1 MDANMRILIA
11 TAGSHG
17 DVLPFIALGQEMLDR
32 GHDVIFYA
40 NPFFEKYLRD
50 SRIKFI
56 PIGTIEEYLAVWSD
70 TNGKKPFKAFR
81 HVTRYFLNICL
92 PYYKAMKQDVLV
104 GETIT
109 IGHPLMF
116 STRFLKETHDV
127 PTATIHLAPVPFRS
141 NTYPS
146 KLLPIWIT
154 PKMPKVVKNMA
165 WSAMDHLYFDHNV
178 NKPFNEMRHLIGLK
192 PLRKVFRGWMTD
204 ADAVIGMFPQWFAVP
219 QADWSTKVH
228 FAGFPQN
235 AHGSDEH
242 LPEDVQAF
250 LDAGDAP
257 ILFTAGTASAMAEDF
272 FETSIKACVRGK
284 FRGILL
290 TPFNNQVPAHLP
302 DGIVHYSFVPYHLL
316 LPKLAAIVHHGGIGT
331 TSLALHAGIPQL
343 IRPVAY
349 DQFDNANRVVNLL
362 GVGKQLLPM
371 SYTPTVVAY
380 VLKKLVNDVKVLEHC
395 RVYAKNLSHESDA
408 IKNACDAILEL
419 GVIPV

>member
-1 MDANMRILIA
+1 MRILIA

-17 DVLPFIALGQEMLDR
+17 DVLPFIAIGQEMIAR
-32 GHDVIFYA
+32 GHEVVFYA

-50 SRIKFI
+50 TGIKFT
-56 PIGTIEEYLAVWSD
+56 PIGTVEEYLAVWSD

-81 HVTRYFLNICL
+81 HVTKYFLSICL
-92 PYYKAMKQDVLV
+92 PYYKAMTQDVIPD
-104 GETIT
+104 ETIT

-116 STRFLKETHDV
+116 STRFLKETHNV

-154 PKMPKVVKNMA
+154 PKMPNVVKNMA

-178 NKPFNEMRHLIGLK
+178 NKPFNELRHLIGLK

-219 QADWSTKVH
+219 QADWSAQVH

-235 AHGSDEH
+235 AHGSDER

-250 LDAGDAP
+250 LDAGDP
-257 ILFTAGTASAMAEDF
+257 PVLFTAGTASAMAQDF
-272 FETSIKACVRGK
+272 FEASIKACLQGK
-284 FRGILL
+284 IRGILL
-290 TPFNNQVPAHLP
+290 TPFNNQVPEHLP
-302 DGIVHYSFVPYHLL
+302 EGIVHYSFLPYHLL

-331 TSLALHAGIPQL
+331 TSLALRAGIPQL
-343 IRPVAY
+343 VRPVAY
-349 DQFDNANRVVNLL
+349 DQFDNANRLVNLL
-362 GVGKQLLPM
+362 GVGKQLLPV

-380 VLKKLVNDVKVLEHC
+380 VLKKLIADVKIREHC
-395 RVYAKNLSHESDA
+395 RVYAKNLSHEGNA
-408 IKNACDAILEL
+408 IKNACDVILEL
-419 GVIPV
+419 GAIPA

>member
-17 DVLPFIALGQEMLDR
+17 DVLPFIALGQEMLVR
-32 GHDVIFYA
+32 GHEVVFYA
-40 NPFFEKYLRD
+40 NPFIEKYLRNTGM
-50 SRIKFI
+50 RFV
-56 PIGTIEEYLAVWSD
+56 PIGTVEEYLAVWSD

-81 HVTRYFLNICL
+81 HVTSYFLSICL
-92 PYYKAMKQDVLV
+92 PYYKAMKQDVLT

-116 STRFLKETHDV
+116 ATRFMKETHDV

-141 NTYPS
+141 NTFPS
-146 KLLPIWIT
+146 KLLPFWIT
-154 PKMPKVVKNMA
+154 PNMPNVVKNMA
-165 WSAMDHLYFDHNV
+165 WSAMDNLYFDHNV

-219 QADWSTKVH
+219 QADWSAKVI

-235 AHGSDEH
+235 THGSDDH

-250 LDAGDAP
+250 LVAGEAP

-343 IRPVAY
+343 VRPVAY

-380 VLKKLVNDVKVLEHC
+380 VLKKLITDVKVREHC
-395 RVYAKNLSHESDA
+395 RVYAKNLSHEGNA

-419 GVIPV
+419 GVVPA

>member
-1 MDANMRILIA
+1 MDANMRVLIA

>member
-1 MDANMRILIA
+1 MRILIA

-17 DVLPFIALGQEMLDR
+17 DVLPYIALGKEMLVR
-32 GHDVIFYA
+32 GHEVIFYA

-50 SRIKFI
+50 TGIQFK
-56 PIGTIEEYLAVWSD
+56 PIGTVEEYLAVWSD

-81 HVTRYFLNICL
+81 HVTAYLMSICL
-92 PYYKAMKQDVLV
+92 PYYKVMKQDVLI

-109 IGHPLMF
+109 VGHPLMF
-116 STRFLKETHDV
+116 ATRFLKETHGV
-127 PTATIHLAPVPFRS
+127 PTATVHLAPVPFRS

-154 PKMPKVVKNMA
+154 PKMPTVVKNMA
-165 WSAMDHLYFDHNV
+165 WIAMDNLYFDHNV

-192 PLRKVFRGWMTD
+192 PLRKIFRNWMTD

-235 AHGSDEH
+235 AHGTDEH
-242 LPEDVQAF
+242 LPEEVQAF
-250 LDAGDAP
+250 LDAGEPP
-257 ILFTAGTASAMAEDF
+257 ILFTAGTASAMAQDF
-272 FETSIKACVRGK
+272 FDASIKACVRGK

-290 TPFNNQVPAHLP
+290 TPFNNQVPTHLP
-302 DGIVHYSFVPYHLL
+302 EGIVHFSFVPYHLL

-349 DQFDNANRVVNLL
+349 DQFDNANRLVNLL

-380 VLKKLVNDVKVLEHC
+380 VLKKLISDVKVREHC
-395 RVYAKNLSHESDA
+395 RVYAKNLSHESNA
-408 IKNACDAILEL
+408 IENACDAILAL
-419 GVIPV
+419 GAVPA

>member
-1 MDANMRILIA
+1 MDAYMRILIA

-17 DVLPFIALGQEMLDR
+17 DVLPFIALGQEMLVR
-32 GHDVIFYA
+32 GHDVVFYA

-50 SRIKFI
+50 TRIKFI

-81 HVTRYFLNICL
+81 HVTRYFLSICL
-92 PYYKAMKQDVLV
+92 SYYNAMKQEVLV

-116 STRFLKETHDV
+116 ATRFLQETHDV

-146 KLLPIWIT
+146 KLLPFWIT
-154 PKMPKVVKNMA
+154 PKMPNVVKNMA
-165 WSAMDHLYFDHNV
+165 WSAMDNLYFDHNV

-219 QADWSTKVH
+219 QADWSTKVI

-235 AHGSDEH
+235 VHDSDEH

-250 LDAGDAP
+250 LDAGDVYRRNS
-257 ILFTAGTASAMAEDF
+257 FSDGRGF
-272 FETSIKACVRGK
+272 F
-284 FRGILL
+284 
-290 TPFNNQVPAHLP
+290 
-302 DGIVHYSFVPYHLL
+302 
-316 LPKLAAIVHHGGIGT
+316 
-331 TSLALHAGIPQL
+331 
-343 IRPVAY
+343 
-349 DQFDNANRVVNLL
+349 
-362 GVGKQLLPM
+362 
-371 SYTPTVVAY
+371 
-380 VLKKLVNDVKVLEHC
+380 
-395 RVYAKNLSHESDA
+395 
-408 IKNACDAILEL
+408 
-419 GVIPV
+419 